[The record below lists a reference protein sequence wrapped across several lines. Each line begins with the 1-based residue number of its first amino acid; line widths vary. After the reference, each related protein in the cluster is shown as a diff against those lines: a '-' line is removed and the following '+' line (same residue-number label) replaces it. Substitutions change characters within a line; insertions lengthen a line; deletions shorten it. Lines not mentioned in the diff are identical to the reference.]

1 MTTRARSIVLCLFLV
16 SAAAHG
22 GNDDGLAAFGHHDY
36 RLAIREFS
44 SAAIAGDTSAVA
56 NLIYMGAC
64 GEKDDELSQII
75 RTSEDDIW
83 QVMRKAA
90 DGGNAAARFWV
101 TFAALFTGSA
111 QPPQDEVIETARL
124 AAERGLVEAM
134 DGLGNLLA
142 RANNPAGAY
151 PWFTLAAK
159 RGAEQAVDKRDRI
172 ASQLTSAQR
181 TEAEATAAKLE
192 SSVPTLKTI
201 DVAACK

>member
-1 MTTRARSIVLCLFLV
+1 MTIRARSILLCLLLM
-16 SAAAHG
+16 SAAAHA
-22 GNDDGLAAFGHHDY
+22 GNDDGLAAFSHRDY
-36 RLAIREFS
+36 PLAIRQFS

-64 GEKDDELSQII
+64 AEKDGELAQIV
-75 RTSEDDIW
+75 RTSEDEIW

-111 QPPQDEVIETARL
+111 PPPPDEVKETSRL

-142 RANNPAGAY
+142 RANDPAGAY
-151 PWFTLAAK
+151 PWFALAAK
-159 RGAEQAVDKRDRI
+159 RGAEQAVDKRDRV
-172 ASQLTSAQR
+172 ASKLTSAQL
-181 TEAEATAAKLE
+181 TEADATVAKLE
-192 SSVPTLKTI
+192 SSIPRLKTI
-201 DVAACK
+201 DVGACK